1 MNLWTMVEARASADP
16 HAVLAVDERG
26 TILTSEQLR
35 EEALRVA
42 AGLHDIGIGRRSTVS
57 WQLPTRR
64 DAIVLTAALGRLGAT
79 QNPLVPILREREV
92 GFITD
97 QVGADMLIVPG
108 TWRGFDYAAMAQTL
122 GRRHLVM
129 NGPMPDGDPRTLPA
143 TPVGPGGW
151 RFYTSGTTAEPKG
164 ARHTD
169 ETLGAATRG
178 MIGHLQVTA
187 TDVLPAIAPIT
198 HVGGI
203 ISLMA
208 SLITGMCQLLVE
220 VFVPDRAIP
229 FFRGHD
235 ATLIGLGS
243 PCFLAY
249 LDYAHEHPE
258 LAPLFP
264 SVRAFLAGGAPT
276 PAAIHH
282 RLVAELGA
290 GVMSGYGL
298 TEAPMLTWN
307 AVGDDDEA
315 LALTEGRP
323 VPGVELRI
331 DGAGEILARGP
342 QLMLGY
348 VDPRLG
354 QRDDGWFATGDLGTI
369 DERGYLRITGRVK
382 DIIIRSM
389 ENVSAKEV
397 EELLFTHPE
406 VADAAVIGVPDER
419 TGERVCAVVVP
430 RHPDQPPT
438 LADLAAHLRAAG
450 LSNRKLPEEL
460 RLRDELP
467 RNAMG
472 KVMKQALR

>member
-1 MNLWTMVEARASADP
+1 MVDARAGADP
-16 HAVLAVDERG
+16 DAVLAVDERG
-26 TILTSEQLR
+26 TTLTAERLR
-35 EEALRVA
+35 DEALRVA
-42 AGLHDIGIGRRSTVS
+42 AGLHDLGIDRRSTVS
-57 WQLPTRR
+57 WQLPTRH
-64 DAIVLTAALGRLGAT
+64 DAIVLTAALSRLGAT

-97 QVGADMLIVPG
+97 QVGADLLIVPG
-108 TWRGFDYAAMAQTL
+108 SWRGFDYEAMAETL
-122 GRRHLVM
+122 GRRHLVV
-129 NGPMPDGDPRTLPA
+129 NGPGPAGDPDTLPPA
-143 TPVGPGGW
+143 PAAPGGW

-169 ETLGAATRG
+169 ETLAAAMRG
-178 MIGHLQVTA
+178 MVGHLGLTA

-208 SLITGMCQLLVE
+208 SLTTGMSQLLVE
-220 VFVPDRAIP
+220 VFVPDRVIP
-229 FFRGHD
+229 FLRDHD
-235 ATLIGLGS
+235 ATLIGLGT

-249 LDYAHEHPE
+249 LDYAQQHPE
-258 LAPLFP
+258 LTPLFP
-264 SVRAFLAGGAPT
+264 NVRAFVAGGAPT
-276 PAAIHH
+276 PAVIHH

-307 AVGDDDEA
+307 ALGDDDEA

-331 DGAGEILARGP
+331 DDGGEILARGP

-348 VDPRLG
+348 VDPTLG
-354 QRDDGWFATGDLGTI
+354 QRDDGWFATGDLGTV

-430 RHPDQPPT
+430 RRPDQPPT

-450 LSNRKLPEEL
+450 LSDRKLPEEL
-460 RLRDELP
+460 RLRDALP

-472 KVMKQALR
+472 KVMKQALH